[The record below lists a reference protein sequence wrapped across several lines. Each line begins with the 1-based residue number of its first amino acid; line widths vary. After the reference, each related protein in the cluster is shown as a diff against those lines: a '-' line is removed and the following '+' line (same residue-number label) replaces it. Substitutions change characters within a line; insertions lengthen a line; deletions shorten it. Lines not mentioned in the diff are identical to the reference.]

1 MKFDHILIRYGELT
15 LKTKNRMTF
24 VRALRDRM
32 HKALKA
38 YNIEIKAN
46 RDRAYIVINEED
58 PHEIIDKLMHISG
71 ILSMSPV
78 VKIEKTDEAMKETA
92 LKFANSIE
100 DGKSFKIEVKRADKA
115 YHLDTYGVQMLLGDH
130 IVDHTSHLTVN
141 VKQPDYKILAEIR
154 PDAIYMYYETI
165 KGLGGLPL
173 GTGGKAL
180 LMLSGGID
188 SPVAGIDIM
197 RRGVEIEAI
206 HFHSPPYTSPQATDK
221 VKALVDIMSERTGF
235 DIKLHIVPFTEL
247 QTTLYDKIPD
257 NLSMTST
264 RRIMLRIAE
273 KLTAKIGGEAVVN
286 GENLGQ
292 VASQTLTSMYAINE
306 VTTLPVLRPLLTL
319 EKNEIVK
326 MARDMGTYETS
337 ILPFEDCCTIFKPKA
352 PKTKPSLESVKK
364 FEKSV
369 DFEPMI
375 EKAMEN
381 IEIYMPSKKE
391 TAEDEF
397 SDLL

>member
-1 MKFDHILIRYGELT
+1 MKFDHILVRYGELT
-15 LKTKNRMTF
+15 LKTKNRMMF
-24 VRALRDRM
+24 VYALRDRM
-32 HKALKA
+32 NQALS
-38 YNIEIKAN
+38 NFDVEVRAN
-46 RDRAYIVINEED
+46 RDRTYIDINDENPYD
-58 PHEIIDKLMHISG
+58 IIDKLLNISG

-78 VKIEKTDEAMKETA
+78 VKIEKNDDAMKETV

-100 DGKSFKIEVKRADKA
+100 SGHTFKIEVKRADKN
-115 YHLDTYGVQMLLGDH
+115 YHLDTFGIQQLLGGQ
-130 IVDHTSHLTVN
+130 VMEHTDHLTVD
-141 VKQPDYKILAEIR
+141 VKKPDYKIMVEIR
-154 PDAIYMYYETI
+154 PDAIYMYYDSI

-188 SPVAGIDIM
+188 SPVAGIDLM
-197 RRGVEIEAI
+197 KRGVEIEAI
-206 HFHSPPYTSPQATDK
+206 HFHSPPYTSPQATEK
-221 VKALVDIMSERTGF
+221 VKKLVDIMSDRTGF

-247 QTTLYDKIPD
+247 QTTIYDKVPD

-264 RRIMLRIAE
+264 RRVMLRLSE
-273 KLTAKIGGEAVVN
+273 KLSEKINAEAIVN

-306 VTTLPVLRPLLTL
+306 VTNLPVLRPLLTL
-319 EKNEIVK
+319 EKNDIVA
-326 MARDMGTYETS
+326 MAKRMGTYETS

-352 PKTKPSLESVKK
+352 PKTKPNLEMVKK
-364 FEKSV
+364 FESNV

-375 EKAMEN
+375 EKALNN
-381 IEIYMPSKKE
+381 IEVYIPSKE
-391 TAEDEF
+391 SEEVDDF

>member
-15 LKTKNRMTF
+15 LKTKNRRMF
-24 VRALRDRM
+24 VHALRDRM
-32 HKALKA
+32 NKALKDF
-38 YNIEIKAN
+38 NVEVKAN
-46 RDRAYIVINEED
+46 RDRAYIEINEED
-58 PHEIIDKLMHISG
+58 PHEIIDKLMNISG

-78 VKIEKTDEAMKETA
+78 IKIDKTDEAMKDTA
-92 LKFANSIE
+92 LQFANEIE
-100 DGKSFKIEVKRADKA
+100 PGHTFKIEVKRADKQ
-115 YHLDTYGVQMLLGDH
+115 YHLDTYGVQQLLGNHIFDH
-130 IVDHTSHLTVN
+130 TTHLIVDVR
-141 VKQPDYKILAEIR
+141 KPDYKILAEIR

-221 VKALVDIMSERTGF
+221 VKALVDIMSERTGY

-247 QTTLYDKIPD
+247 QTTLYDRIPD

-264 RRIMLRIAE
+264 RRIMLRVAE
-273 KLTAKIGGEAVVN
+273 KLTMKIGGEAVVN

-292 VASQTLTSMYAINE
+292 VASQTLTSMFAINE

-319 EKNEIVK
+319 EKNDIVK
-326 MARDMGTYETS
+326 MAKQMGTYETS

-364 FEKSV
+364 FESAV

-375 EKAMEN
+375 DKAMEN
-381 IEIYMPSKKE
+381 IEVYMPSKKE
-391 TAEDEF
+391 ETKDEF

>member
-15 LKTKNRMTF
+15 LKTKNRMMF
-24 VRALRDRM
+24 VYALRDRM
-32 HKALKA
+32 RKALKGLDVDV
-38 YNIEIKAN
+38 KAN
-46 RDRAYIVINEED
+46 RDRAYIEINDED
-58 PHEIIDKLMHISG
+58 PHQVIDKLMNISG

-78 VKIEKTDEAMKETA
+78 VKIEKSDEAMKETVM
-92 LKFANSIE
+92 KFAENI
-100 DGKSFKIEVKRADKA
+100 KSGETFKIEVKRADKT
-115 YHLDTYGVQMLLGDH
+115 YHLDTFGVQQLLGGH
-130 IVDHTSHLTVN
+130 VMSNTEHMTVD
-141 VKQPDYKILAEIR
+141 VKNPDYKIMVEVR
-154 PDAIYMYYETI
+154 QDAIYMYYESI

-197 RRGVEIEAI
+197 KRGVEIEAI

-221 VKALVDIMSERTGF
+221 VKKLVDIMSDRTGF

-247 QTTLYDKIPD
+247 QTTIYDKVPD

-273 KLTAKIGGEAVVN
+273 KLAKNVGGEAIVN

-306 VTTLPVLRPLLTL
+306 VTTMPVLRPLLTL
-319 EKNEIVK
+319 EKNDIVK
-326 MARDMGTYETS
+326 MARKMGTYETS

-352 PKTKPSLESVKK
+352 PKTKPNLESVKK
-364 FEKSV
+364 FETGV
-369 DFEPMI
+369 DFDSMI
-375 EKAMEN
+375 EKAIEN
-381 IEIYMPSKKE
+381 IEIYTPNHKDNS
-391 TAEDEF
+391 EDDF

>member
-15 LKTKNRMTF
+15 LKTKNRKMF
-24 VRALRDRM
+24 VHALRNRM
-32 HKALKA
+32 RKAL
-38 YNIEIKAN
+38 ESFDVQIKAN
-46 RDRAYIVINEED
+46 RDRAYIVLNDED
-58 PHEIIDKLMHISG
+58 PHEIIDKLMNISG

-78 VKIEKTDEAMKETA
+78 VKIEKNDEAMEETA
-92 LKFANSIE
+92 LKFANEIE
-100 DGKSFKIEVKRADKA
+100 AGKTFKIEVKRADKQ
-115 YHLDTYGVQMLLGDH
+115 YHLDTFGVQQLLGGY
-130 IVDHTSHLTVN
+130 VTTHTSHLTVD
-141 VKQPDYKILAEIR
+141 VHKPDYKILAEIR
-154 PDAIYMYYETI
+154 PDGIYMYYETI

-247 QTTLYDKIPD
+247 QTTLYDRIPD

-264 RRIMLRIAE
+264 RRIMLKIAE
-273 KLTAKIGGEAVVN
+273 RLSKQIGSEAVVN

-306 VTTLPVLRPLLTL
+306 VTSLPVLRPLLTL
-319 EKNEIVK
+319 EKNDIVK
-326 MARDMGTYETS
+326 MARNMGTYETS

-352 PKTKPSLESVKK
+352 PKTKPSLETVKK
-364 FEKSV
+364 FESSV

-375 EKAMEN
+375 DKAMEN
-381 IEIYMPSKKE
+381 IEVYMPSKKE
-391 TAEDEF
+391 DKTEEF